1 MTHVNSTP
9 KARGAYLFLR
19 LAWVLAALAALAAL
33 TLGAAAA
40 PAAAQQVT
48 STLDVGGAS
57 LRYADSVSATAATV
71 SPAVRADWA
80 RATLTA
86 TGTASKFGAGDWST
100 QGALDA
106 SVFTPAAGALVGELG
121 GSAGGSV
128 HRDGTRTGQALAVGR
143 AHVMAER
150 AGAWG
155 GAGGG
160 WTWDGGTWRA
170 VRLGEAGAWTRVGA
184 AAALAAVTPTA
195 VDDTLRY
202 TDATVAVR
210 FDLARAE
217 LGASAGVRSGS
228 RLPSF
233 GGSARSWGSASAT
246 VWMTEWMGVAA
257 AAGTYP
263 VDLTQGF
270 PGGRYATLSLRLGS
284 RGHRRSPNGRDWT
297 AAARQRSEGAAALSA
312 DRRVLAFET
321 DPAHGGGRTLRAHAP
336 NAAAVEVAGDFTA
349 WQPAALTRREG
360 GWWTITL
367 PIARGAHELNVRVD
381 GGAWRVPPG
390 LPAVADEFGG
400 AVGLLVVEQ

>member
-1 MTHVNSTP
+1 MTHVTSTP
-9 KARGAYLFLR
+9 KSRGAYVFVR
-19 LAWVLAALAALAAL
+19 VAWALAALAVLAAL
-33 TLGAAAA
+33 TLGACARL
-40 PAAAQQVT
+40 AAAQQVT

-57 LRYADSVSATAATV
+57 LRYADSVSAAAAVV
-71 SPAVRADWA
+71 SPSVRVDWT
-80 RATLTA
+80 RATLA
-86 TGTASKFGAGDWST
+86 ASGTASKLGLGDWST

-143 AHVMAER
+143 AHVMTAR

-170 VRLGEAGAWTRVGA
+170 VRLGEAGAWVHVGA
-184 AAALAAVTPTA
+184 ATALAAVTPTA

-284 RGHRRSPNGRDWT
+284 RGHRRSPNGGDWT
-297 AAARQRSEGAAALSA
+297 VAARQRSEGVAALSA
-312 DRRVLAFET
+312 DTRVLAFET
-321 DPAHGGGRTLRAHAP
+321 EPARDGRRILRVYAP
-336 NAAAVEVAGDFTA
+336 DASAVEVAGDFTT
-349 WQPAALTRREG
+349 WQPAALTRGDG
-360 GWWTITL
+360 GWWTIAL
-367 PIARGAHELNVRVD
+367 PVARGTHQLNLRID
-381 GGAWRVPPG
+381 NGAWRVPPG
-390 LPAVADEFGG
+390 LAAVADEFGG
-400 AVGLLVVEQ
+400 AVGLLVVEP

>member
-1 MTHVNSTP
+1 MTSP
-9 KARGAYLFLR
+9 SRARGAYLFLR
-19 LAWVLAALAALAAL
+19 VVWLLAALAALAVL
-33 TLGAAAA
+33 TLGAAPT
-40 PAAAQQVT
+40 PASAQQVT

-57 LRYADSVSATAATV
+57 LRYADSVSATAAIV
-71 SPAVRADWA
+71 SPFVRVDWA
-80 RATLTA
+80 RATLA
-86 TGTASKFGAGDWST
+86 ASGTASKLGIGDWST

-106 SVFTPAAGALVGELG
+106 SVFTPAAGALVGEVG

-143 AHVMAER
+143 AHVMTAR
-150 AGAWG
+150 GGAWG

-160 WTWDGGTWRA
+160 WTWDGGTWRT
-170 VRLGEAGAWTRVGA
+170 VRLGEAGAWAHVGTA
-184 AAALAAVTPTA
+184 TALAAVTPTA

-228 RLPSF
+228 RLPRF

-246 VWMTEWMGVAA
+246 VWMTDWMGVAA

-284 RGHRRSPNGRDWT
+284 RRVRRGENGRDRAWG
-297 AAARQRSEGAAALSA
+297 AADLRRSEGAAALAA
-312 DRRVLAFET
+312 DGRVLAFET
-321 DPAHGGGRTLRAHAP
+321 EPARGGGRTLRVHVP
-336 NAAAVEVAGDFTA
+336 NAIAVEIASDFTG
-349 WQPAALTRREG
+349 WQPTELTRGEG

-367 PIARGAHELNVRVD
+367 PIARGTHELNVRVD

-390 LPAVADEFGG
+390 LAAVADEFGG
-400 AVGLLVVEQ
+400 AVGLLVIEQ